1 MGLVADREIDRIQN
15 VNYVSISMIAWDDK
29 QAMRTRGCVVMRGP

>member
-1 MGLVADREIDRIQN
+1 MGLVADREIDRILS

-29 QAMRTRGCVVMRGP
+29 QGENCVVMRGP